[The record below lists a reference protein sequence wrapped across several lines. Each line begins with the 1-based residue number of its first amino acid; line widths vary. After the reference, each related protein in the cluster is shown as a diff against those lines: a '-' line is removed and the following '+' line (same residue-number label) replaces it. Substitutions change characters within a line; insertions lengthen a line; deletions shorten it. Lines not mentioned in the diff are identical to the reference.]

1 MSSLA
6 YEQLLCNS
14 KQDETQELCHD
25 ISQSEEQLLCNI
37 KQDETQELCHDIS
50 QADGQ
55 RLYNCKQEQTQELC
69 HDISQSDKNKSRQNQ
84 DERSSQFVFN
94 IWWTVFLTVIVVTL
108 GISVLYQMFSDCLSQ
123 ALDYTGSTT
132 RTTSAGTRPT
142 SASSPAGI
150 STLIGQYC

>member
-6 YEQLLCNS
+6 Y
-14 KQDETQELCHD
+14 
-25 ISQSEEQLLCNI
+25 EQLLCNI
-37 KQDETQELCHDIS
+37 KQDETQELC
-50 QADGQ
+50 
-55 RLYNCKQEQTQELC
+55 N
-69 HDISQSDKNKSRQNQ
+69 DISQSDKQLLYSTNQEETQELLHDISQSNEKKSGQ

-108 GISVLYQMFSDCLSQ
+108 GISVLYNMFSDCLSQ
-123 ALDYTGSTT
+123 ELDYTGSTT
-132 RTTSAGTRPT
+132 QTMSAGTRPT